1 MFVYDKMSE
10 SFEFFEGEEKRRIK
24 SVLNKTLN
32 QKVVWH
38 SIYFLFYWTGR
49 ERRGPG
55 GDCPSQRW
63 RSCGVVGSGGAVG
76 GCG

>member
-24 SVLNKTLN
+24 AVLNKTLN

-38 SIYFLFYWTGR
+38 SIYFLFYWTWIL
-49 ERRGPG
+49 
-55 GDCPSQRW
+55 PSGKPQRHMFMLLQ
-63 RSCGVVGSGGAVG
+63 A
-76 GCG
+76 